1 MNWNHLVI
9 KSERDWIFLCVFF
22 SPRDSVLLLPE
33 SHDGA
38 RQLDGLAQDGR
49 HVGVSL
55 RLYRGRSGGL
65 EQGAGQGVRGQVVVD
80 ILPLCQC
87 VYIFTLSQ

>member
-9 KSERDWIFLCVFF
+9 KSERDWIFLFVFF

-55 RLYRGRSGGL
+55 RLY
-65 EQGAGQGVRGQVVVD
+65 
-80 ILPLCQC
+80 
-87 VYIFTLSQ
+87 

>member
-9 KSERDWIFLCVFF
+9 KSERDWIFLFVFF

-55 RLYRGRSGGL
+55 RLYRGRSGRL
-65 EQGAGQGVRGQVVVD
+65 EQGAGQGVRSQVVVD